1 MQIRRRGLSRLSQL
15 LPLLVSLPLLF
26 PAAWIVLAAITP
38 SYAINLGLW
47 LKEFTWDNFRLA
59 LQSASFLLLYKN
71 TILYTFGLLLAQ
83 LPAVVLTAYAL
94 ARFRFRF
101 QRAIFYLILFQLF
114 LPPVALIVPNYRI
127 LSMMGLTDTLIGV
140 ALPYIGSATG
150 VFFLR
155 QGFRQIPVE
164 LEEAAQLDGASPLQI
179 LWHVSIPLVKPYIAA
194 FSLVSIVYHWN
205 EFLWPLVVINSPEK
219 RLLSVGFASFT
230 RSAESGAEWGLIAAG
245 AILVAAPLVLAFV
258 FFQRFFIESFAQTGL
273 RG

>member
-1 MQIRRRGLSRLSQL
+1 MRIRKRITLLSKL
-15 LPLLVSLPLLF
+15 LPLLISLPLLF
-26 PAAWIVLAAITP
+26 PAAWIILTAITP

-47 LKEFTWDNFRLA
+47 FKEFTLDNFRLA
-59 LQSASFLLLYKN
+59 LKSASFLLLYKN
-71 TILYTFGLLLAQ
+71 TILYTFGLLLVQ
-83 LPAVVLTAYAL
+83 LPAAILAAYAL

-101 QRAIFYLILFQLF
+101 QKLIFYLILFQLF
-114 LPPVALIVPNYRI
+114 LPPVALIIPNFRI
-127 LSMMGLTDTLIGV
+127 LRTLGLADTLIGV

-150 VFFLR
+150 VFLLR

-164 LEEAAQLDGASPLQI
+164 LEEAAQLDGANPLQI
-179 LWHVSIPLVKPYIAA
+179 VWHISIPLVKPYIAA

-219 RLLSVGFASFT
+219 RLLSIGFASFT

-258 FFQRFFIESFAQTGL
+258 LFQRFFIESFAQTGL